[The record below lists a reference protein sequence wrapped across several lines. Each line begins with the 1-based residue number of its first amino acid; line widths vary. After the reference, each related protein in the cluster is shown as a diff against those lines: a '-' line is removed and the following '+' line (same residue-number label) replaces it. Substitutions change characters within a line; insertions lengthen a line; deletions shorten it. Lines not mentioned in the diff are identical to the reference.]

1 MALTLSQ
8 PHADIFIPDGR
19 SLDSVLRQGVTHL
32 GIGAHQDDLEF
43 NAFHGILSCYHVP
56 GKAFA
61 GVICTDG
68 AGSSRTGPYGHVSD
82 QEMRA
87 VRQREQRAAAVT
99 GEYALLAQ
107 LDYSSQ
113 QLKSADNARLAR
125 DLAALISELRPG
137 VVYTHNP
144 ADKHETHLAVFSA
157 TLKAIR
163 SLPEEQRP
171 GKLLG
176 YEGWRSLDWVI
187 DSEKTI
193 LDVSQREHLFSA
205 LAGIFDSQ
213 IAGGKR
219 YDLAT
224 VGRLCA
230 NATFGNSHAAD
241 AVSRASLALDLTPLI
256 TDDSL
261 DPVEFTLGFV
271 DRLREDIRTK
281 LGNALSL

>member
-8 PHADIFIPDGR
+8 PSADLFIPDGKP
-19 SLDSVLRQGVTHL
+19 LDTVLAEGVSHL

-56 GKAFA
+56 GRAFA

-68 AGSSRTGPYGHVSD
+68 AGSSRTGPYGNVSD

-87 VRQREQRAAAVT
+87 IRQREQRAAAIT
-99 GEYALLAQ
+99 GEYRLLAQ
-107 LDYSSQ
+107 LDFSSQ
-113 QLKSADNARLAR
+113 KMKSADNALLAR
-125 DLAALISELRPG
+125 DLAELVAELRPE

-157 TLKAIR
+157 TLKALR
-163 SLPEEQRP
+163 SLPMEKRP
-171 GKLLG
+171 RQLLG
-176 YEGWRSLDWVI
+176 YEGWRGLDWVI

-261 DPVEFTLGFV
+261 DPLEFTLGFV
-271 DRLREDIRTK
+271 DRLRADIRTK
-281 LGNALSL
+281 LGHALSL